1 MVLQAV
7 KKIGFSK
14 KYLILYFQ
22 KKGMLKVIAI
32 YARQSVDKK
41 DSLSIETQ
49 IDFCTNYINSTPHKE
64 TIEIY
69 QDKGYSGKNIHRPD
83 FTRMMADIECGKISK
98 IVVYKLDRISRN
110 LLDFMSMW
118 QKFNEFKVEF
128 CAVDETFDTSS
139 AMGRGMLKISM
150 VFAEMERETIQSRVK
165 DNYYHRI
172 QDGRWP
178 GGPAP
183 YGFKNGRTKN
193 NIPTLIKVSE
203 EITAIKLAFN
213 HYEDDFSMSL
223 GKVARLLEKKGYQ
236 SRKRNSFDN
245 VTIGRILQNPV
256 YAIADETLYKFFK
269 TRKAKILN
277 PIEEWDGTR
286 SAVIVGKRVANNN
299 TRKYTDLSE
308 QTVCLTNFKGF
319 IKSRQYVK
327 VQERLAQ
334 NQQIKRANAP
344 TRLKELAGLLKC
356 AKCEYAIKIYNDPK
370 LDCYNN
376 RGLHSCDAQFKTV
389 NFEALRKS
397 IRMKVLDV
405 IKHLAERVE
414 ESERGYKKIEEELNE
429 LVKKRDNLVFLS
441 SGKTKLEK
449 AFADTIEKLQ
459 DQIEEKELQLSTYTP
474 IRYEAFDFDLIEI
487 ELADIEKAKE
497 IYRKLIKRVLLE
509 ENGDYTIEWKI

>member
-1 MVLQAV
+1 M
-7 KKIGFSK
+7 
-14 KYLILYFQ
+14 
-22 KKGMLKVIAI
+22 IAI

-49 IDFCTNYINSTPHKE
+49 INLCTNYINATPHTE
-64 TIEIY
+64 TIETY

-83 FTRMMADIECGKISK
+83 FSRMMADIECGKISK

-110 LLDFMSMW
+110 LLDFMSMY
-118 QKFNEFKVEF
+118 KVFNEHKIEF
-128 CAVDETFDTSS
+128 CSVNETFDTTTP
-139 AMGRGMLKISM
+139 MGRGMLKIAV
-150 VFAEMERETIQSRVK
+150 VFAEMERESIQLRVK
-165 DNYYHRI
+165 DNYYERI
-172 QDGRWP
+172 KDGRWA

-193 NIPTLIKVSE
+193 NVPTLIKVNE
-203 EITAIKLAFN
+203 EISAVKLAFN
-213 HYEDDFSMSL
+213 HYEDDFAMSL
-223 GKVARLLEKKGYQ
+223 GKIARLLESKGYQ
-236 SRKRNSFDN
+236 SRKRKTFDN

-269 TRKAKILN
+269 VRKANILN

-286 SAVIVGKRVANNN
+286 SAVIVGKRVANHN

-308 QTVCLTNFKGF
+308 QTVYLTNFRGV
-319 IKSRQYVK
+319 IKSRQFVK

-356 AKCEYAIKIYNDPK
+356 AKCGYAIKIYNDPK
-370 LDCYNN
+370 LDCYKN
-376 RGLHSCDAQFKTV
+376 RGLHDCDAQFKMV

-397 IRMKVLDV
+397 IRLKVLEV
-405 IKHLAERVE
+405 IKTLAERVE
-414 ESERGYKKIEEELNE
+414 ESERGYKKIEEELNA
-429 LVKKRDNLVFLS
+429 LVERRDNLILLS
-441 SGKTKLEK
+441 SGKSKLEK
-449 AFADTIEKLQ
+449 AFEDTIERLQ
-459 DQIEEKELQLSTYTP
+459 DQIEQMELQLSTYTP

-487 ELADIEKAKE
+487 ELANVEKAKE

>member
-1 MVLQAV
+1 
-7 KKIGFSK
+7 
-14 KYLILYFQ
+14 
-22 KKGMLKVIAI
+22 MLKMIAI

-49 IDFCTNYINSTPHKE
+49 INLCTNYINASPHSE
-64 TIEIY
+64 TIETY

-83 FTRMMADIECGKISK
+83 FTRMMADIESGKISK

-110 LLDFMSMW
+110 LLDFMSMY
-118 QKFNEFKVEF
+118 KIFNEHKIEF
-128 CAVDETFDTSS
+128 CSVNDTFDTTTP
-139 AMGRGMLKISM
+139 MGRGMLKIAM
-150 VFAEMERETIQSRVK
+150 VFAEMERESIQLRVK
-165 DNYYHRI
+165 DNYYERI
-172 QDGRWP
+172 KDGRWA

-193 NIPTLIKVSE
+193 NIPTLIRVND
-203 EITAIKLAFN
+203 EITAVKLAFN

-223 GKVARLLEKKGYQ
+223 GKVARLLESKGYQ
-236 SRKRNSFDN
+236 SRKRKAFDN

-299 TRKYTDLSE
+299 TRKYTDLCE
-308 QTVCLTNFKGF
+308 QTVYLTNFKGV
-319 IKSRQYVK
+319 IKSRQFVK

-344 TRLKELAGLLKC
+344 TRMKELAGLLKC

-376 RGLHSCDAQFKTV
+376 RGLHSCDAQVKTV
-389 NFEALRKS
+389 DFEELRKS
-397 IRMKVLDV
+397 IRIKVLDV

-414 ESERGYKKIEEELNE
+414 ESERGYKKIEEELNK
-429 LVKKRDNLVFLS
+429 LVEERDNLVSLS
-441 SGKTKLEK
+441 RGKTKLEK
-449 AFADTIEKLQ
+449 AFADTIERIQ
-459 DQIEEKELQLSTYTP
+459 DQIEQKELQLSTYTP
-474 IRYEAFDFDLIEI
+474 IRYEAFNFDIIEI
-487 ELADIEKAKE
+487 ELANVEKAKE

>member
-1 MVLQAV
+1 M
-7 KKIGFSK
+7 
-14 KYLILYFQ
+14 
-22 KKGMLKVIAI
+22 IAI

-49 IDFCTNYINSTPHKE
+49 INYCENYINSKPHTDK
-64 TIEIY
+64 IEVY
-69 QDKGYSGKNIHRPD
+69 KDKGYSGKNIHRPD
-83 FTRMMADIECGKISK
+83 FTRMMADIESGKISK

-110 LLDFMSMW
+110 LLDFMGMYKIFDEHKI
-118 QKFNEFKVEF
+118 KFCSVN
-128 CAVDETFDTSS
+128 DTFDT
-139 AMGRGMLKISM
+139 ATPIGRSMLKISM
-150 VFAEMERETIQSRVK
+150 VFAEMERESIQLRVK
-165 DNYYHRI
+165 DNYYERI
-172 QDGRWP
+172 KDGRWA

-193 NIPTLIKVSE
+193 NIPTLIRISE

-223 GKVARLLEKKGYQ
+223 GKVARLLESKGYQ
-236 SRKRNSFDN
+236 SRKRKAFDN

-256 YAIADETLYKFFK
+256 YAIADETLYKYFK

-286 SAVIVGKRVANNN
+286 SAVIVGKRVANSN

-308 QTVCLTNFKGF
+308 QTVYLTNFKGF

-344 TRLKELAGLLKC
+344 SRMKELAGLLKC

-389 NFEALRKS
+389 DFEELRKS

-414 ESERGYKKIEEELNE
+414 ESERGYKKIEEELNK
-429 LVKKRDNLVFLS
+429 LVEERDNLVSLS
-441 SGKTKLEK
+441 RGKTKLEK
-449 AFADTIEKLQ
+449 AFADTIERIQ
-459 DQIEEKELQLSTYTP
+459 DLIEQKELQLSTYTP
-474 IRYEAFDFDLIEI
+474 IRYEAFNFDIIEI
-487 ELADIEKAKE
+487 ELADVEKAKE

>member
-1 MVLQAV
+1 
-7 KKIGFSK
+7 
-14 KYLILYFQ
+14 
-22 KKGMLKVIAI
+22 MLKVIAI

-49 IDFCTNYINSTPHKE
+49 INYCKNYIKSSPNTE
-64 TIEIY
+64 TVEIY

-83 FTRMMADIECGKISK
+83 FTRMMADIENGKISK

-110 LLDFMSMW
+110 LLDFMGMY
-118 QKFNEFKVEF
+118 KVFDEHKIEF
-128 CAVDETFDTSS
+128 CSINETFDTSTP
-139 AMGRGMLKISM
+139 MGRSMLKISM
-150 VFAEMERETIQSRVK
+150 VFAEMERESIQLRVK
-165 DNYYHRI
+165 DNYYERI
-172 QDGRWP
+172 KDGRWA

-193 NIPTLIKVSE
+193 NIPTLIRVSE

-223 GKVARLLEKKGYQ
+223 GKVARLLESKGYE
-236 SRKRNSFDN
+236 SRKRNAFDN

-269 TRKAKILN
+269 TRKAKIIN

-286 SAVIVGKRVANNN
+286 SAVIVGKRVANSN

-308 QTVCLTNFKGF
+308 QTVYLTNFKGF

-344 TRLKELAGLLKC
+344 SRMKELAGLLKC

-389 NFEALRKS
+389 DFEELRKS

-414 ESERGYKKIEEELNE
+414 ESERGYKKIEEELNK
-429 LVKKRDNLVFLS
+429 LVEERDNLVSLS
-441 SGKTKLEK
+441 RGKTKLEK
-449 AFADTIEKLQ
+449 AFADTIERIQ
-459 DQIEEKELQLSTYTP
+459 DLIEQKELQLSTYTP
-474 IRYEAFDFDLIEI
+474 IRYEAFNFDIIEI
-487 ELADIEKAKE
+487 ELADVEKAKE

>member
-1 MVLQAV
+1 M
-7 KKIGFSK
+7 
-14 KYLILYFQ
+14 
-22 KKGMLKVIAI
+22 IAI

-49 IDFCTNYINSTPHKE
+49 INLCTNYINASPHSE
-64 TIEIY
+64 TIETY

-83 FTRMMADIECGKISK
+83 FTRMMADIESGKISK

-110 LLDFMSMW
+110 LLDFMSMY
-118 QKFNEFKVEF
+118 KIFNEHKIEF
-128 CAVDETFDTSS
+128 CSVNDTFDTTTP
-139 AMGRGMLKISM
+139 MGRGMLKIAM
-150 VFAEMERETIQSRVK
+150 VFAEMERESIQLRVK
-165 DNYYHRI
+165 DNYYERI
-172 QDGRWP
+172 KDGRWA

-203 EITAIKLAFN
+203 EITAVKLAFN

-223 GKVARLLEKKGYQ
+223 GKVARLLESKGYQ
-236 SRKRNSFDN
+236 SRKRKAFDN

-269 TRKAKILN
+269 TRKAKIIN

-308 QTVCLTNFKGF
+308 QTVYLTNFKGV

-344 TRLKELAGLLKC
+344 TRMKELAGLLKC

-389 NFEALRKS
+389 DFEELRK
-397 IRMKVLDV
+397 
-405 IKHLAERVE
+405 
-414 ESERGYKKIEEELNE
+414 
-429 LVKKRDNLVFLS
+429 VF
-441 SGKTKLEK
+441 
-449 AFADTIEKLQ
+449 
-459 DQIEEKELQLSTYTP
+459 
-474 IRYEAFDFDLIEI
+474 
-487 ELADIEKAKE
+487 
-497 IYRKLIKRVLLE
+497 V
-509 ENGDYTIEWKI
+509 

>member
-1 MVLQAV
+1 M
-7 KKIGFSK
+7 
-14 KYLILYFQ
+14 
-22 KKGMLKVIAI
+22 IAI

-49 IDFCTNYINSTPHKE
+49 INYCKNYIKSSPNTE
-64 TIEIY
+64 TVEIY

-83 FTRMMADIECGKISK
+83 FTRMMADIENGKISK

-110 LLDFMSMW
+110 LLDFMGMY
-118 QKFNEFKVEF
+118 KVFDEHKIEF
-128 CAVDETFDTSS
+128 CSINETFDTSTP
-139 AMGRGMLKISM
+139 MGRSMLKISM
-150 VFAEMERETIQSRVK
+150 VFAEMERESIQLRVK
-165 DNYYHRI
+165 DNYYERI
-172 QDGRWP
+172 KDGRWA

-193 NIPTLIKVSE
+193 NIPTLIRVND
-203 EITAIKLAFN
+203 EITAVKLAFN

-223 GKVARLLEKKGYQ
+223 GKVARLLESKGYQ
-236 SRKRNSFDN
+236 SRKRNAFDN

-256 YAIADETLYKFFK
+256 YVIADETLYKFFK
-269 TRKAKILN
+269 TRKAKIIN

-286 SAVIVGKRVANNN
+286 SAVIVGKRVANSN

-308 QTVCLTNFKGF
+308 QTVYLTNFKGF

-344 TRLKELAGLLKC
+344 SRMKELAGLLKC

-389 NFEALRKS
+389 DFEELRKS

-414 ESERGYKKIEEELNE
+414 ESERGYKKIEEELNK
-429 LVKKRDNLVFLS
+429 LVEERDNLVSLS
-441 SGKTKLEK
+441 RGKTKLEK
-449 AFADTIEKLQ
+449 AFADTIERIQ
-459 DQIEEKELQLSTYTP
+459 DLIEQKELQLSTYTP
-474 IRYEAFDFDLIEI
+474 IRYEAFNFDIIEI
-487 ELADIEKAKE
+487 ELADVEKAKE